1 MSKAVNKRDKVK
13 DWGKTIEFLKHEVQK
28 RFYLKDEERFAKS
41 INPLDKTIDTS
52 ILGLSYPFN
61 LIDVDD
67 ERMIKTAE
75 AIEKAFKY
83 KVGGIGRYP
92 EDIYFGGNPWIITT
106 LWLSLYY
113 RRLYKV
119 LKEKEDNR
127 ADIYLQKSKRL
138 FNWVMKYSFN
148 GLFPEQIH
156 KELGVPMS
164 AIPLGWSNAMFLI
177 YVYENDDVIIP

>member
-1 MSKAVNKRDKVK
+1 L
-13 DWGKTIEFLKHEVQK
+13 E
-28 RFYLKDEERFAKS
+28 DEERFAKS

-119 LKEKEDNR
+119 LKEKDDNG
-127 ADIYLQKSKRL
+127 ADIYLQKSKKL
-138 FNWVMKYSFN
+138 FNWVMKYSFD

-164 AIPLGWSNAMFLI
+164 AMPLGWSNAMFLI
-177 YVYENDDVIIP
+177 YVYENDKVIIP